1 MALQATGM
9 DKSNADMGKEE
20 ENLLCGASR
29 PEVDPLDPATTLLY
43 GA

>member
-20 ENLLCGASR
+20 ENLLCGALR
-29 PEVDPLDPATTLLY
+29 PEDPLDPATTLLY